1 MSDRQEMAREAGM
14 EAKELTILRARKM
27 LHKALVRINQG
38 LDAEIIKVFC
48 SNGVLVESK
57 PYTDH
62 STRLKAADMVI
73 TLNDAYPAERH
84 EVNVTGNLAE
94 LIRDARERAKNR
106 S

>member
-1 MSDRQEMAREAGM
+1 MSERQEMAREAGM
-14 EAKELTILRARKM
+14 EAKELTSLRARKM
-27 LHKALVRINQG
+27 LHKAMVRINQG

-48 SNGVLVESK
+48 SNGELVESK
-57 PYTDH
+57 PYVDH
-62 STRLKAADMVI
+62 TTRLKAADIVI
-73 TLNDAYPAERH
+73 TLNDSYPAERH

>member
-14 EAKELTILRARKM
+14 EARELTILRARKM
-27 LHKALVRINQG
+27 LHKALERINQG

-48 SNGVLVESK
+48 SNGELVESK

-62 STRLKAADMVI
+62 STRLKAADMVL

-94 LIRDARERAKNR
+94 LIRDARERSKNK